1 MNWELI
7 IGINLKWWLWLG
19 TQGLYESRKREAAI
33 KTALGRKPKGM
44 WNAGHWMF
52 PNSTKSQW
60 GRIQTAEKRGKN
72 IHYNITR
79 GRKVG
84 KKRAARK
91 DRKEWEIARESP
103 VGSCSWQEKRT
114 RNEDVE
120 ENSELTMRFLTS
132 TSGKWYQSQP
142 LLDYTNHMITIWS
155 FP

>member
-1 MNWELI
+1 
-7 IGINLKWWLWLG
+7 
-19 TQGLYESRKREAAI
+19 
-33 KTALGRKPKGM
+33 M

-91 DRKEWEIARESP
+91 DRKE
-103 VGSCSWQEKRT
+103 
-114 RNEDVE
+114 
-120 ENSELTMRFLTS
+120 
-132 TSGKWYQSQP
+132 
-142 LLDYTNHMITIWS
+142 
-155 FP
+155 